1 MSDLISLNS
10 FSGKSEKTYRF
21 FASRPVRPGKYVSTI
36 IFQARPYSP
45 IAMRRIRSSSRV
57 QGLRSIAG
65 SSTSFHRLKHS
76 SDISVEFKDDK
87 AGQEHTVTI
96 PSPHDLCNARPTTSI
111 SIHSKPY
118 TCRCVLLR
126 PMTVNTHLQQLIFT
140 LGPRT
145 QIHGGRH
152 TVMPS
157 FATILVISAGEIRSN
172 NAPVDFS
179 FFYYRVD
186 VRI

>member
-1 MSDLISLNS
+1 M
-10 FSGKSEKTYRF
+10 
-21 FASRPVRPGKYVSTI
+21 
-36 IFQARPYSP
+36 
-45 IAMRRIRSSSRV
+45 
-57 QGLRSIAG
+57 AG

-87 AGQEHTVTI
+87 AGQEHTITI

-179 FFYYRVD
+179 FFYTELMLGYDIQRLKRGSLPQDSTSLLRVLSSSTLHRLRDLFIFLRMMYD
-186 VRI
+186 V